1 MPQSIFENLE
11 TMENFYKP
19 IFRGIKAIYLTLSLF
34 LGILS
39 VQDTTLEA
47 LLKFINEY
55 LLLLPESGF
64 LGY

>member
-1 MPQSIFENLE
+1 
-11 TMENFYKP
+11 MENFYKP

-39 VQDTTLEA
+39 VQNTTLEA